1 MDIELYECRAIL
13 GSMGIFSDPRFS
25 IIAISTEWNYVLPSG
40 KISDLCP
47 SNDMEQLVEFLVGK
61 SFEPS
66 EGRMGGKLDP
76 RDRHKWHRGRNDF
89 RDVFWKKT
97 NNK

>member
-1 MDIELYECRAIL
+1 MDIELYESRAIL

-47 SNDMEQLVEFLVGK
+47 SNDMERLVEFLVGK

-66 EGRMGGKLDP
+66 EGKLGGKLDP
-76 RDRHKWHRGRNDF
+76 RDYHKWHIAAE
-89 RDVFWKKT
+89 DVFWRKK
-97 NNK
+97 